1 MHFEKEGNSR
11 RSGPHSIPVGGG
23 NAPIGWLAINN
34 ETPHKKK
41 KKSVEEENER
51 LDRCSSDWPS

>member
-1 MHFEKEGNSR
+1 MHFEEGNR
-11 RSGPHSIPVGGG
+11 RSDPHSLPADGG
-23 NAPIGWLAINN
+23 NAPIGCLSINN
-34 ETPHKKK
+34 EMPHKK